1 MSMPSFTLPVC
12 ALLALALSACANTGA
27 SSSEKSSHTYAFGK
41 PNTTS
46 GVAPVVAQTAP
57 AGRGPENV
65 ATLVYFDFDSDAL
78 RPSDRSVVEAH
89 AQWLRQHPG
98 RAVVLRGHT
107 DARGGSEYNL
117 ALGQRRAQTVKQ
129 TLQILGVDAKQLE
142 AVSYGKEQLADVGSS
157 EAAHQRNRRVEFD
170 YR

>member
-1 MSMPSFTLPVC
+1 MLRITLPVC

-41 PNTTS
+41 PRATNS
-46 GVAPVVAQTAP
+46 VASVVAQTAP

-89 AQWLRQHPG
+89 AQWLRQHPE

-142 AVSYGKEQLADVGSS
+142 AVSYGKEQLADVGSN

>member
-1 MSMPSFTLPVC
+1 MSLYRFTLPVC
-12 ALLALALSACANTGA
+12 ALFAMTLSACANHGA
-27 SSSEKSSHTYAFGK
+27 SSSEKTSHTYAFGK
-41 PNTTS
+41 PSTS
-46 GVAPVVAQTAP
+46 SGITPVVVQTAP
-57 AGRGPENV
+57 AGKGPQNV

-78 RPSDRSVVEAH
+78 RASDRSVVETH
-89 AQWLRQHPG
+89 AQWLRQHPE

-129 TLQILGVDAKQLE
+129 SLHMLGVDAKQLE

-157 EAAHQRNRRVEFD
+157 DAAHQRNRRVEFD

>member
-1 MSMPSFTLPVC
+1 MSMFRATLPIY

-27 SSSEKSSHTYAFGK
+27 SSSQKSSHTYAFAK
-41 PNTTS
+41 PSSAS
-46 GVAPVVAQTAP
+46 GVAPVVVQTAP

-65 ATLVYFDFDSDAL
+65 ATLVYFDFDSNAL

-89 AQWLRQHPG
+89 AQWLRKHPE

-117 ALGQRRAQTVKQ
+117 ALGQRRAQTVQQ
-129 TLQILGVDAKQLE
+129 TLQILGVNTKQLE

-157 EAAHQRNRRVEFD
+157 ETAHQRNRRVEFD